1 MHFEKT
7 SENSEV
13 LIWDQMTP
21 RRDILRLYKDVL
33 RACKTFPS
41 SNRQRL
47 YKEIQFDFRKNVNVT
62 DEAKIAAAVALGQ
75 KGLAQLRM
83 YDFPKGQSNISVK
96 LEEEPMPR
104 PKPKE

>member
-1 MHFEKT
+1 MPLGKI
-7 SENSEV
+7 SRGNSQV
-13 LIWDQMTP
+13 LRAMTP

-62 DEAKIAAAVALGQ
+62 DEAKIEAAVALGQ